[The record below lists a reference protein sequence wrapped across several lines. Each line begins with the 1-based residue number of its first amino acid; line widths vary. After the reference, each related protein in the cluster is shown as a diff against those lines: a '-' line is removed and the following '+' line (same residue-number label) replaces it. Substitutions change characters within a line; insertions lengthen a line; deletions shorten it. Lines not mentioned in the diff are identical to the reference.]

1 MKKEKKENIDETNNN
16 AKINQEVIELSKEE
30 VQAMNE
36 KIKEAEDKLLR
47 QQAEMINYRKRM
59 EKESQNTLKYANE
72 GLILELLPILDSFEQ
87 AISAKTD
94 DLNEK
99 DAKFIDGFNMIYTNL
114 IMALEKYGIKEIKA
128 MDHPFDPS
136 VHQAI
141 MTSNDK
147 DKKDGIIT
155 CVYQK
160 GFTLF
165 DKVLRPSRVI
175 VNKNDKNENKN
186 KKKEEM

>member
-1 MKKEKKENIDETNNN
+1 MKKDKKENIDEKNNPD
-16 AKINQEVIELSKEE
+16 INKEVIELSKEE

-36 KIKEAEDKLLR
+36 KIKEAEDKVLR

-59 EKESQNTLKYANE
+59 EKETQNALKYANE
-72 GLILELLPILDSFEQ
+72 DLIIELLPVLDSFEQ
-87 AISAKTD
+87 AIAAKTE
-94 DLNEK
+94 DLDEHDSKFK
-99 DAKFIDGFNMIYTNL
+99 DGVNMIYANL
-114 IMALEKYGIKEIKA
+114 IAALNKHGVKEIDA
-128 MDHPFDPS
+128 MDQEFDAS
-136 VHQAI
+136 MHQAI

-175 VNKNDKNENKN
+175 VNKNEENKN
-186 KKKEEM
+186 DKKEEM

>member
-16 AKINQEVIELSKEE
+16 AKISQEVIELSKEE

-36 KIKEAEDKLLR
+36 KVKEAEDKLLR

-87 AISAKTD
+87 AISTKTN

-99 DAKFIDGFNMIYTNL
+99 DVKFIDGFNMIYTNL
-114 IMALEKYGIKEIKA
+114 IMALEKYGIKEIES
-128 MDHPFDPS
+128 MDQPFDPA

-175 VNKNDKNENKN
+175 VNKNDEKENE
-186 KKKEEM
+186 KKEEM